1 MDNFALLNNYSYEE
15 YQVKTVLEKLVS
27 DEENLRPKE
36 VDGFLLPPDF
46 YVRNGIPQLKLDGK
60 TVVEVKKTLSIA
72 SLKAIESLFDTQSQ
86 NGYNLL
92 VVYFN
97 LSLSNKPDGKTS
109 NGKKLL
115 LYSFDELKRIAKVR
129 IKSEEDYYIDKGKNL
144 DWTKAREKHIAKA
157 KEIVKQGNVAMFL
170 GAGVSMS
177 ANMPSWGK
185 LLKGLMAEIKTLKGD
200 SLKAFTELY
209 PHVYSECGDSNLI
222 MARYLETAVQIG
234 SDSAEFTKLIHKYL
248 YDGEHTSKLLSDLA
262 LIIKYHKTDEVIT
275 YNFDD
280 ILEQELVKVGLKES
294 KDFVPIASDAEISDH
309 NNLPIYH
316 VHGIIPEHSNTSDRV
331 VFSEE
336 VYHERYRDTYHWSNV
351 EQLHAMSRKH
361 CFFIGLSMVDPNLR
375 RLLDISRKMNA
386 TDTPSHYA
394 FLKRTKQNDYCL
406 SNNKGCQYVQV
417 SQSLIDKKKQKDIY
431 NLNYMVLENIFRQLG
446 VNVIW
451 YENHDEIPHLIEE
464 IFDITITEN
473 QTKEV
478 LSKDIETAIQRINK
492 IESNIPKYD
501 FEKNDIGSY
510 LNFLRYT
517 KSYGK
522 EYMLLVSECGD
533 MLTELSNK
541 VHFETPKEVKDFINN
556 MSKLDIL
563 GGYGHFFKMWF
574 DGIKDYLGDS
584 NKTDDSGSK

>member
-46 YVRNGIPQLKLDGK
+46 YVRNGILQLKLDGK

-97 LSLSNKPDGKTS
+97 LSLSNKPDGKIS

-129 IKSEEDYYIDKGKNL
+129 IKSEEDYYIDKSKNL

-200 SLKAFTELY
+200 SRNAFTELY

-248 YDGEHTSKLLSDLA
+248 YEGEHTSKLLSDLA

-431 NLNYMVLENIFRQLG
+431 NLNYIVLENIFRQLG

-492 IESNIPKYD
+492 IESNIPNCD

-510 LNFLRYT
+510 LDFLQYT

>member
-1 MDNFALLNNYSYEE
+1 M
-15 YQVKTVLEKLVS
+15 
-27 DEENLRPKE
+27 
-36 VDGFLLPPDF
+36 
-46 YVRNGIPQLKLDGK
+46 
-60 TVVEVKKTLSIA
+60 
-72 SLKAIESLFDTQSQ
+72 
-86 NGYNLL
+86 
-92 VVYFN
+92 
-97 LSLSNKPDGKTS
+97 
-109 NGKKLL
+109 
-115 LYSFDELKRIAKVR
+115 
-129 IKSEEDYYIDKGKNL
+129 
-144 DWTKAREKHIAKA
+144 
-157 KEIVKQGNVAMFL
+157 
-170 GAGVSMS
+170 
-177 ANMPSWGK
+177 
-185 LLKGLMAEIKTLKGD
+185 
-200 SLKAFTELY
+200 
-209 PHVYSECGDSNLI
+209 
-222 MARYLETAVQIG
+222 
-234 SDSAEFTKLIHKYL
+234 
-248 YDGEHTSKLLSDLA
+248 
-262 LIIKYHKTDEVIT
+262 
-275 YNFDD
+275 
-280 ILEQELVKVGLKES
+280 KES

-431 NLNYMVLENIFRQLG
+431 NLNYIVLENIFRQLG

-478 LSKDIETAIQRINK
+478 
-492 IESNIPKYD
+492 

-510 LNFLRYT
+510 LDFLQYT

-574 DGIKDYLGDS
+574 DGIKDYLGES